1 MWFIIC
7 LISVKLDNRTIG
19 KASSEMR
26 FYFTAPQCLFSSSAK
41 DVVSATDFEAVV
53 NKRASYISG
62 QTICGDAILANIGY
76 TRRSS
81 TSNLLYEDVSLCTYY
96 RFFFS
101 SHFSFPGF
109 SLFVS
114 EKGTCHCVYLG

>member
-1 MWFIIC
+1 MC

-19 KASSEMR
+19 KASSEVR
-26 FYFTAPQCLFSSSAK
+26 FFFTAPKCLFSSSAK

-62 QTICGDAILANIGY
+62 QTIYGDAVLANIGY
-76 TRRSS
+76 SWRS
-81 TSNLLYEDVSLCTYY
+81 SNLLCEDVSLCTYY

-101 SHFSFPGF
+101 SHFSFPCF

-114 EKGTCHCVYLG
+114 EKGLVIVFI